1 MNQYWYTWTGTT
13 TANVCSKK
21 SGSRFLLLETME
33 KRMVTFMANITR
45 RHLIC
50 AVLPFVTALEADV
63 AMATIRHQ
71 HVPSRNVS
79 FLEHAAT
86 GHEVKATTSA
96 MLAFPRR
103 LPRQRRR
110 IRRCRSKICSRQH
123 RRLPTLGAPLSGG
136 FPRVVPR

>member
-1 MNQYWYTWTGTT
+1 
-13 TANVCSKK
+13 
-21 SGSRFLLLETME
+21 
-33 KRMVTFMANITR
+33 MVTFMANITR

-71 HVPSRNVS
+71 HVPSWNVS
-79 FLEHAAT
+79 FQKHAET

-103 LPRQRRR
+103 LPRPSYGVVLSERRMQNHPAEGR
-110 IRRCRSKICSRQH
+110 
-123 RRLPTLGAPLSGG
+123 ASG
-136 FPRVVPR
+136 